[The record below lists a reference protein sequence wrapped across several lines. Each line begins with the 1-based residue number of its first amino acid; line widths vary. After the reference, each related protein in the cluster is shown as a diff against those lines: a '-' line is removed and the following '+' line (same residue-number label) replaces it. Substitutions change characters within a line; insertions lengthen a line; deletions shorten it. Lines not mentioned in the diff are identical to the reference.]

1 MQPNKIL
8 ITGEGQLGSFYRDYF
23 QEKGV
28 DVVNTDSSI
37 DIRNQEKI
45 REKIE
50 QEDPDLLIHTAAKTD
65 IDWCEQNRTKC
76 FEVNTLGAD
85 NVGEICEDND
95 IYMVHLSSGCVLE
108 SKTED
113 DIKDEQAQP
122 NPLCFYSWTKLWA
135 EEMLEFRARNNDLD
149 LLILRPRQ
157 LMSAKVSPRNALT
170 KMLTYDKFIDT
181 PNSCT
186 VVEDLMEV
194 TNEMIEKDLT
204 GKYHIANPG
213 VTTPHEIAQNLD
225 EIIGLDSDE
234 FEKITKEELN
244 DMTLAERVDA
254 VLDISKMESEG
265 IELKN
270 IHDRM
275 REVMRQL
282 KENMETKQAQE
293 VINQTQQDTEEKLNL
308 VD

>member
-293 VINQTQQDTEEKLNL
+293 AINQTQQDTEEKLNL